1 MLLDRFGLSNKF
13 WKKTSKNFWDIQIWV
28 LSRSSR
34 ECPENVLG
42 TSQINLSGTSLE
54 RQIRTSTGRQ
64 FRTCTRCQI
73 GTPSGCQIRT
83 SLGWSN
89 RIFRGRPGD
98 VGGEPP
104 GNALGINTC
113 RLDTLFISNKDM
125 NDIIKIIK

>member
-64 FRTCTRCQI
+64 FRTYTRCQI

-89 RIFRGRPGD
+89 RIFRGRPGE
-98 VGGEPP
+98 VGGGPP